1 MGFKFKTLRTL
12 SREKNIQQNF
22 KLEFQ
27 TQPRTHHSHHP
38 IAHKPLSYLAKVHE
52 FQSPTNP
59 KSETFSKISQFYF
72 LGRNKTTCFV
82 HSVANSD
89 EKARFGEDQDDQTAI
104 FIQNILKFRRDKP
117 AEEIE
122 RALDRCGFV
131 LTEDLVLNVLRRHRS
146 DWKPAYVFFTW
157 ACKGGGGTGYLPG
170 SDCFNEILDI
180 LGKMRAFDEVS
191 QVLDEMSKR
200 EGLISE
206 GTYGILLNRYA
217 AAHRVEEAIFTFYKR
232 KEFGL
237 ELDLVAF
244 QKLLMWLCRYKHV
257 EVAETLFNEKGKEFE
272 QDIKTW
278 NIILNGWCVRANIR
292 EAKRFWKD
300 IIASKCK
307 PDQFTYAIFINSLTK
322 KGKLGTALKL
332 FRAMWDQGCNP
343 NVVTCTCMIDALC
356 FKKRIPQALEVFQE
370 MNVRGCLPNAATYN
384 SLIKHLCKIRRMEKV
399 YELLDE
405 MEQKGGSCL
414 PNEVTFNC
422 LLKSLKKPEEVPGL
436 LERMEK
442 SRCKMTSDT
451 YNLLLKLY
459 MEWDCEERLRY
470 TWEEMERNGLGPDQ
484 RSYTIM
490 IHGFHDKGRIKDFL
504 RYFREMTSKG
514 MIPEPRTEILVNS
527 MNIKWK
533 ADGGQAEKLAK
544 GSDSL
549 TGDLSTDV

>member
-1 MGFKFKTLRTL
+1 MKRN
-12 SREKNIQQNF
+12 EM
-22 KLEFQ
+22 
-27 TQPRTHHSHHP
+27 
-38 IAHKPLSYLAKVHE
+38 KVNNLW
-52 FQSPTNP
+52 SPTNP

-104 FIQNILKFRRDKP
+104 FIQNILKFRRDKS

-146 DWKPAYVFFTW
+146 DWKLAYVFFTW

-180 LGKMRAFDEVS
+180 LGRMRAFDEVS

-200 EGLISE
+200 EGLINE

-237 ELDLVAF
+237 ELNLVAF

-278 NIILNGWCVRANIR
+278 NIILNGWCVRANVR

-307 PDQFTYAIFINSLTK
+307 PDQFTYGIFINSLTK

-343 NVVTCTCMIDALC
+343 NVVTCSCMIDALC

-370 MNVRGCLPNAATYN
+370 MN
-384 SLIKHLCKIRRMEKV
+384 V

-533 ADGGQAEKLAK
+533 RDGGQAEKLAK
-544 GSDSL
+544 GSDNNHHGSKEVAIRAAA
-549 TGDLSTDV
+549 TVAHRAAASTVCRAAATVAEM